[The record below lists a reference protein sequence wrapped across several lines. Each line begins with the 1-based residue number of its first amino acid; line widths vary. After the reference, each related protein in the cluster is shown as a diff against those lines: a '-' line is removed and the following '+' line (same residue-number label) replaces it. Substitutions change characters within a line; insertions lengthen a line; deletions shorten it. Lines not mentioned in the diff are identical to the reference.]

1 MQLHTQAATITPITT
16 FHIQIARKPDV
27 FRQFGFGNTHLHNL
41 INKGLMPPSI
51 NLGGARSVGF
61 LQHELDQV
69 LAFMVADRSKDDIR
83 ALVSHLVDQRK
94 KAAEGIGHE

>member
-1 MQLHTQAATITPITT
+1 MQTHTQTATPHTT
-16 FHIQIARKPDV
+16 FHFRIARKPAV
-27 FRQFGFGNTHLHNL
+27 FEQFGFGNTHLHNL

-69 LAFMVADRSKDDIR
+69 LAFMVAGKSKDDIR
-83 ALVSHLVDQRK
+83 ALVSHMVDQRK
-94 KAAEGIGHE
+94 NAA